1 MKSLKMGLGVA
12 ALVLAGMT
20 TGAMADSYALDP
32 VHSTTVFRIKHLNTA
47 YVYGRF
53 DGPEGTVNYD
63 PAAPEQTTFDV
74 TLQAAKIDT
83 GNDQRDNHLKS
94 PAFFNAK
101 EFATLTFK
109 STGVKKVDDTTL
121 EVTGDLTIHG
131 VTKSVTVKVDVTGM
145 GKDPKGNPVVGF
157 ESTFTVNRN
166 DYGITEFPGM
176 LGDDVR
182 FTISIEGDKK

>member
-1 MKSLKMGLGVA
+1 MKNLKMGLSVA
-12 ALVLAGMT
+12 ALALAG
-20 TGAMADSYALDP
+20 ALADSYAIDP

-109 STGVKKVDDTTL
+109 STGVKKGDDTTL

-157 ESTFTVNRN
+157 ESTFVVNRN

-176 LGDDVR
+176 LG
-182 FTISIEGDKK
+182 